1 MQTRELKLH
10 SEAATEQL
18 GARLAA
24 GLAAPRLL
32 YVRGPLGAGKTT
44 LVRGLLGGLGYN
56 GPVKSPT
63 FTLVEPYGFPAFA
76 LYHFD
81 LYRLKD
87 PQELE
92 FMGWRDYLEGNSV
105 CVVEW
110 PERGG
115 ALLPRPDLDVM
126 IDANNGERSVRL
138 SAHTP
143 EGEAWLRGLK

>member
-1 MQTRELKLH
+1 MTPVELRLPT
-10 SEAATEQL
+10 ETATERL
-18 GARLAA
+18 GARLAS

-32 YVRGPLGAGKTT
+32 YIRGTLGAGKTT
-44 LVRGLLGGLGYN
+44 LVRGLLRGLGYD

-63 FTLVEPYGFPAFA
+63 FTLVEPYGFSAFA
-76 LYHFD
+76 FYHFD
-81 LYRLKD
+81 LYRLNH

-92 FMGWRDYLEGNSV
+92 FLGWRDYLEGNSV

-126 IDANNGERSVRL
+126 IATNNGERSVRL
-138 SAHTP
+138 IAHTS
-143 EGEAWLRGLK
+143 EGEVWLRGLK